1 MIKEDN
7 IKLIFLS
14 LSLII
19 IILIFF
25 FPFFWIITS
34 SFKSPEEII
43 STSTTIIPRSFT
55 LEHYDKILIDS
66 DFFIYLKNSLIVSF
80 SSMIISIILSVS
92 GAYGLHKLKFYG
104 NKFVE
109 YSLLVTYAF
118 PGVIL
123 LVPIYLLFAK
133 VNLLNS
139 YFALIIV
146 NVLFATPFAVWMLK
160 AFFKL
165 IPNEIEEAAY
175 IDGASRYIVISRII
189 VPLAAPGIAS
199 VAIFCF
205 IISWTEY
212 LFASI
217 LISGDDLKTLP
228 VGLAGIVGQYQIDWG
243 FLLSGAVLASLPV
256 ILLFV
261 FIGKYFVSGFCLL
274 YTSPS
279 PRD

>member
-1 MIKEDN
+1 MIKENN

-14 LSLII
+14 LSLLL

-43 STSTTIIPRSFT
+43 ATSTTIIPRSFT
-55 LEHYDKILIDS
+55 LEHYNKILFNS
-66 DFFIYLKNSLIVSF
+66 DFFLYLKNSLIVSF

-92 GAYGLHKLKFYG
+92 AAYGLHKLKFFG

-133 VNLLNS
+133 INLLNS

-175 IDGASRYIVISRII
+175 IDGASRFNII
-189 VPLAAPGIAS
+189 FKIIIPLAAPGIAS

-217 LISGDDLKTLP
+217 LISGDNLKTLP

-256 ILLFV
+256 IILFL
-261 FIGKYFVSGFCLL
+261 FIGKYFVSGL
-274 YTSPS
+274 TEGAVK
-279 PRD
+279 

>member
-1 MIKEDN
+1 M
-7 IKLIFLS
+7 
-14 LSLII
+14 
-19 IILIFF
+19 
-25 FPFFWIITS
+25 
-34 SFKSPEEII
+34 
-43 STSTTIIPRSFT
+43 
-55 LEHYDKILIDS
+55 
-66 DFFIYLKNSLIVSF
+66 
-80 SSMIISIILSVS
+80 
-92 GAYGLHKLKFYG
+92 
-104 NKFVE
+104 
-109 YSLLVTYAF
+109 
-118 PGVIL
+118 
-123 LVPIYLLFAK
+123 
-133 VNLLNS
+133 
-139 YFALIIV
+139 IIV

-199 VAIFCF
+199 VSIFCF

-256 ILLFV
+256 IALFV
-261 FIGKYFVSGFCLL
+261 FIGKYFIEGHVPLEAVNKLL
-274 YTSPS
+274 KEQPDIDGIALPGMPIGTPGMPGKKEEPFVVYQLIDGKFSIFMTI
-279 PRD
+279 

>member
-1 MIKEDN
+1 MIKENN

-14 LSLII
+14 LSLLL

-43 STSTTIIPRSFT
+43 ATSTTIIPRSFT
-55 LEHYDKILIDS
+55 LEHYNKILFNS

-92 GAYGLHKLKFYG
+92 AAYGLHKLKFYG

-139 YFALIIV
+139 YFSLIVV

-256 ILLFV
+256 IILFV
-261 FIGKYFVSGFCLL
+261 FIGKYFISGL
-274 YTSPS
+274 TEGAVK
-279 PRD
+279 

>member
-1 MIKEDN
+1 MIKENN

-14 LSLII
+14 LSLLLII
-19 IILIFF
+19 IIFF

-43 STSTTIIPRSFT
+43 ATSTTIIPRSFT
-55 LEHYDKILIDS
+55 LEHYDKILFNS

-92 GAYGLHKLKFYG
+92 AAYGLHKLKFYG

-175 IDGASRYIVISRII
+175 IDGASRYVVISRII

-261 FIGKYFVSGFCLL
+261 FIGKYFVSGL
-274 YTSPS
+274 TEGAVK
-279 PRD
+279 

>member
-7 IKLIFLS
+7 TKLIFLS

-19 IILIFF
+19 IILVFF

-55 LEHYDKILIDS
+55 LEHYNKILFNS

-80 SSMIISIILSVS
+80 FSMIFSIILSVS
-92 GAYGLHKLKFYG
+92 AAYGLHKLKFYG

-175 IDGASRYIVISRII
+175 IDGASRYVVISRII

-228 VGLAGIVGQYQIDWG
+228 VGLAGIVRQYQIDWG

-261 FIGKYFVSGFCLL
+261 FIGKYFVSGL
-274 YTSPS
+274 TEGAVK
-279 PRD
+279 

>member
-7 IKLIFLS
+7 IKFIFLS

-19 IILIFF
+19 IILVFF

-34 SFKSPEEII
+34 SFKSPDEII

-55 LEHYDKILIDS
+55 LEHYDKILFNS

-92 GAYGLHKLKFYG
+92 AAYGLHKLKFYG

-199 VAIFCF
+199 VSNFCF

-217 LISGDDLKTLP
+217 LISGDELKTLP

-256 ILLFV
+256 IVLFV
-261 FIGKYFVSGFCLL
+261 FIGKYFISGL
-274 YTSPS
+274 TEGAVK
-279 PRD
+279 

>member
-1 MIKEDN
+1 MIKEKN

-14 LSLII
+14 LSLIL

-43 STSTTIIPRSFT
+43 ATSTTIVPRSFT
-55 LEHYDKILIDS
+55 LEHYNKILFNS

-92 GAYGLHKLKFYG
+92 AAYGLHKLKFYG

-139 YFALIIV
+139 YFALIVV

-261 FIGKYFVSGFCLL
+261 FIGKYFVSGL
-274 YTSPS
+274 TEGAIK
-279 PRD
+279 

>member
-1 MIKEDN
+1 MIKENN

-14 LSLII
+14 LSLLLII
-19 IILIFF
+19 VIFF

-34 SFKSPEEII
+34 SFKIPEEII
-43 STSTTIIPRSFT
+43 ATSTTIIPRSFT
-55 LEHYDKILIDS
+55 VEHYNKILFNS

-92 GAYGLHKLKFYG
+92 AAYGLHKLKFYG

-175 IDGASRYIVISRII
+175 IDGASRYVVISRII

-261 FIGKYFVSGFCLL
+261 FIGKYFVSGL
-274 YTSPS
+274 TEGAVK
-279 PRD
+279 

>member
-1 MIKEDN
+1 MIKENN

-14 LSLII
+14 LSLLL

-43 STSTTIIPRSFT
+43 ATSTTIIPKSFT
-55 LEHYDKILIDS
+55 LEHYNKILFNS
-66 DFFIYLKNSLIVSF
+66 DFFIYLKNSLVVSF

-92 GAYGLHKLKFYG
+92 AAYGLHKLKFYG

-139 YFALIIV
+139 YFALIVV

-175 IDGASRYIVISRII
+175 IDGASRYVVISRII

-217 LISGDDLKTLP
+217 LISGDNLKTLP

-261 FIGKYFVSGFCLL
+261 FIGKYFVSGL
-274 YTSPS
+274 TEGAVK
-279 PRD
+279 

>member
-1 MIKEDN
+1 MIKENN
-7 IKLIFLS
+7 IKLLFLS
-14 LSLII
+14 LSLLL

-34 SFKSPEEII
+34 SFKNPEEII
-43 STSTTIIPRSFT
+43 ATSTTIIPRSFT
-55 LEHYDKILIDS
+55 LEHYNKILFNS

-80 SSMIISIILSVS
+80 SSMVISIILSVS
-92 GAYGLHKLKFYG
+92 AAYGLHKLKFYG

-139 YFALIIV
+139 YFSLIIV

-175 IDGASRYIVISRII
+175 IDGASRYVVISRII

-261 FIGKYFVSGFCLL
+261 FIGKYFVSGL
-274 YTSPS
+274 TEGAVK
-279 PRD
+279 

>member
-1 MIKEDN
+1 MIKENN
-7 IKLIFLS
+7 IKFIFLS
-14 LSLII
+14 LSLLL

-43 STSTTIIPRSFT
+43 ATSTTIIPRSFT
-55 LEHYDKILIDS
+55 LEHYNKILFNS

-80 SSMIISIILSVS
+80 LSMIISIFLSVS
-92 GAYGLHKLKFYG
+92 AAYGLHKLKFYG

-175 IDGASRYIVISRII
+175 IDGASRYVVISRII

-261 FIGKYFVSGFCLL
+261 FIGKYFISGL
-274 YTSPS
+274 TEGAVK
-279 PRD
+279 

>member
-1 MIKEDN
+1 MIKENN

-14 LSLII
+14 LSLLL

-43 STSTTIIPRSFT
+43 ATSTTIIPRSFT
-55 LEHYDKILIDS
+55 LEHYNKILFNS

-92 GAYGLHKLKFYG
+92 AAYGLHKLKFYG

-175 IDGASRYIVISRII
+175 IDGASRYVVISRIV

-256 ILLFV
+256 IFLFV
-261 FIGKYFVSGFCLL
+261 FIGKYFVSGL
-274 YTSPS
+274 TEGAVK
-279 PRD
+279 

>member
-1 MIKEDN
+1 MIKEKN

-14 LSLII
+14 LSLIL

-43 STSTTIIPRSFT
+43 ATSTTIVPRSFT
-55 LEHYDKILIDS
+55 LEHYNKILFNS

-92 GAYGLHKLKFYG
+92 AAYGLHKLKFYG

-139 YFALIIV
+139 YFALIVV

-261 FIGKYFVSGFCLL
+261 FIGKYFVSGI
-274 YTSPS
+274 TEGAIK
-279 PRD
+279 

>member
-1 MIKEDN
+1 MMIKENN
-7 IKLIFLS
+7 IKYIFLT
-14 LSLII
+14 LSLLL
-19 IILIFF
+19 IILVFF

-55 LEHYDKILIDS
+55 LEHYNKILFNS

-80 SSMIISIILSVS
+80 CSMIISIILSVS
-92 GAYGLHKLKFYG
+92 AAYGLHKLKFYG

-139 YFALIIV
+139 YLSLIIV

-175 IDGASRYIVISRII
+175 IDGASRYVVISRII

-228 VGLAGIVGQYQIDWG
+228 VGLSGIVGQYQIDWG

-256 ILLFV
+256 IILFI
-261 FIGKYFVSGFCLL
+261 FIGKYFVSGL
-274 YTSPS
+274 TEGAVK
-279 PRD
+279 

>member
-1 MIKEDN
+1 MIKENN
-7 IKLIFLS
+7 IKLIFLG
-14 LSLII
+14 LSLLL
-19 IILIFF
+19 IILIIF

-43 STSTTIIPRSFT
+43 AKSTTIITRSFT
-55 LEHYDKILIDS
+55 LEHYNKILFNS

-80 SSMIISIILSVS
+80 SSLVISIILSVS
-92 GAYGLHKLKFYG
+92 AAYGLHKLKFYG

-165 IPNEIEEAAY
+165 IPDEIEEAAY

-261 FIGKYFVSGFCLL
+261 FIGKYFVSGL
-274 YTSPS
+274 TEGAVK
-279 PRD
+279 

>member
-1 MIKEDN
+1 MIKENN

-14 LSLII
+14 LSLLL

-43 STSTTIIPRSFT
+43 ATSTTIIPRSFT
-55 LEHYDKILIDS
+55 LEHYNKILFNS

-80 SSMIISIILSVS
+80 FSMIISIILSVS
-92 GAYGLHKLKFYG
+92 AAYGLHKLKFYG

-139 YFALIIV
+139 YFALIVV

-217 LISGDDLKTLP
+217 LISGDNLKTLP

-256 ILLFV
+256 ILLFL
-261 FIGKYFVSGFCLL
+261 FIGKYFVSGL
-274 YTSPS
+274 TEGAVK
-279 PRD
+279 

>member
-1 MIKEDN
+1 MIKEKN
-7 IKLIFLS
+7 FKFLFLS
-14 LSLII
+14 LSLLLII
-19 IILIFF
+19 IVFF

-34 SFKSPEEII
+34 SFKVPEEII
-43 STSTTIIPRSFT
+43 ATSTTIIPRSFT
-55 LEHYDKILIDS
+55 LEHYNKILFNS
-66 DFFIYLKNSLIVSF
+66 DFFLYLKNSLIVSF

-92 GAYGLHKLKFYG
+92 AAYGLHKLKFFG

-133 VNLLNS
+133 INLLNS

-175 IDGASRYIVISRII
+175 IDGASRFNII
-189 VPLAAPGIAS
+189 FKIIIPLAAPGIAS

-217 LISGDDLKTLP
+217 LISGDNLKTLP

-256 ILLFV
+256 IILFL
-261 FIGKYFVSGFCLL
+261 FIGKYFVSGL
-274 YTSPS
+274 TEGAVK
-279 PRD
+279 